1 MITRIDRRADKR
13 IARRVGRVFCATAL
27 AASVALAVPAVA
39 GARPAATAP
48 ASASAASATS
58 ASTPVGR
65 WQGTVE
71 HANGSGNITLSFHT
85 SGLVCLG
92 SGDGSTGGGQ
102 GMGVWWPTGT
112 DTFSY
117 RVLEILREAE
127 GPVTGF
133 VDVNQKATQNV
144 ATVSSSGV
152 SKIYDA
158 QGTYLLSANATVN
171 VKRVATTPGSC

>member
-1 MITRIDRRADKR
+1 MITRIDRRAGKR
-13 IARRVGRVFCATAL
+13 VAHRVGRAFCATAL

-39 GARPAATAP
+39 GARTVDAAPVAK
-48 ASASAASATS
+48 AAVSS
-58 ASTPVGR
+58 STPVGR

-71 HANGSGNITLSFHT
+71 HANGSGNITLSFHS

-92 SGDGSTGGGQ
+92 SGDSATGGGQ

-112 DTFSY
+112 NTFSY
-117 RVLEILREAE
+117 RVLEVLREAE

-144 ATVSSSGV
+144 ANVSSSGV

-158 QGTYLLSANATVN
+158 QGTYLLSANATVT
-171 VKRVATTPGSC
+171 VKRVATAPGSC